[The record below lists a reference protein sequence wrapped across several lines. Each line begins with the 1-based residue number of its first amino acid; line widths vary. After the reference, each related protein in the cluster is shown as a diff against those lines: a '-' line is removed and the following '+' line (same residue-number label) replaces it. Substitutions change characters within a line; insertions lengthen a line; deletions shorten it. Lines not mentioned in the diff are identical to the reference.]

1 MFGRHNR
8 ANGRPFAAAGRF
20 SLRQYRRVSSP
31 QEFDRRLAAQT
42 DA

>member
-20 SLRQYRRVSSP
+20 SLRHRRVSSP
-31 QEFDRRLAAQT
+31 QEFDRRLAAKM